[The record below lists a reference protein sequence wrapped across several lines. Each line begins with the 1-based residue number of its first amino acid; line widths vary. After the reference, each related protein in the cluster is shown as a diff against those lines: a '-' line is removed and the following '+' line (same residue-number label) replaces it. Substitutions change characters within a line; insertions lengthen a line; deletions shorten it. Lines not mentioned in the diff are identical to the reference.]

1 MYVRQQ
7 ILDDV
12 FNLILHHNTPS
23 RCGERSLVMKT
34 KKDKKFLKKQITSIS
49 KTLPKKMA
57 LIAMLSKAIAGVY
70 LLLKDVIGC

>member
-1 MYVRQQ
+1 
-7 ILDDV
+7 
-12 FNLILHHNTPS
+12 
-23 RCGERSLVMKT
+23 MKT